1 MRALFFLSAGL
12 LVACNP
18 PVNNAPGQFE
28 TIAFGTISNP
38 DCVFTPVGESDGV
51 AFATYQD
58 NPDYMA
64 VARYKGETIK
74 LVPREVPNFEGA
86 TFDVTYDVVD
96 YLKWQIRVASEDGV
110 GEMRLF
116 QDGQPTEIAQQITG
130 SCS

>member
-18 PVNNAPGQFE
+18 PVDRTQGQFE
-28 TIAFGTISNP
+28 TIAPGTISNP
-38 DCVFTPVGESDGV
+38 DCVFTPADDSEGV

-58 NPDYMA
+58 NPDHMA

-74 LVPREVPNFEGA
+74 LVPREVPTFEA
-86 TFDVTYDVVD
+86 DTFDVTYDVVN
-96 YLKWQIRVASEDGV
+96 YLKWQIRVTSVNGV
-110 GEMRLF
+110 GEMRLL
-116 QDGQPTEIAQQITG
+116 QDSQETDIAQQITG